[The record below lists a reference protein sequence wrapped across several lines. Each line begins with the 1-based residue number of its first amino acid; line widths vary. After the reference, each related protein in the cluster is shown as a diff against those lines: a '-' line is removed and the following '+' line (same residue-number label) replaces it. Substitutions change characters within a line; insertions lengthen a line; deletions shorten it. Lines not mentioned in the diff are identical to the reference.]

1 MFAVQSY
8 ATVKL
13 ICLMGHLIR
22 CESRYILCTNMD
34 RKYDSLQDSW

>member
-22 CESRYILCTNMD
+22 CESRLFLYFAGASDKPKRL
-34 RKYDSLQDSW
+34 L